1 MKTQRSSQIDYPKS
15 IRDVLATNGRAA
27 AILASI
33 VGTLVGTISGMIPP
47 VYQATT
53 VLGVISSGGATPSL
67 GGAAALLGGALNMQG
82 FGTSSTGAIASYL
95 LTSRMV
101 LDSVISTEVGGEPI
115 IQRVTGRSLEGL
127 SSEDVR
133 RLARR
138 QISVATSRETGFLTM
153 TVRGQDPQ
161 AVAIMAAR
169 LVSATRTTYSQFQRE
184 QARTLRM
191 SQQAR
196 VDSFARALVRAEDVA
211 QETERRNASALPGTR
226 GELDLRRQRRER
238 DALAYAY
245 EAARAESESA
255 LARELLNA
263 ASVVVLEPGDQM
275 VEPLETRPIYRG
287 ILSAAVMAALVVLTA
302 IARYLISFTFEKQEA
317 TIGQ

>member
-1 MKTQRSSQIDYPKS
+1 MKTQRSSQVFYPNS
-15 IRDVLATNGRAA
+15 IRNVLTTNARAA
-27 AILASI
+27 AISAAI
-33 VGTLVGTISGMIPP
+33 VGTLVGAISGMIPP

-53 VLGVISSGGATPSL
+53 VLGVISSGGSAPSL

-101 LDSVISTEVGGEPI
+101 LDSVISTEVGEEPI
-115 IQRVTGRSLEGL
+115 VQRITGQRLEGL
-127 SSEDVR
+127 SSEDIR

-138 QISVATSRETGFLTM
+138 QISVAASRETGFLTV

-169 LVSATRTTYSQFQRE
+169 LVSATKTTYSQFQRE

-211 QETERRNASALPGTR
+211 QEAERRKASALPGTR
-226 GELDLRRQRRER
+226 GELELRRLRRER

-255 LARELLNA
+255 LSRELLNA

-275 VEPLETRPIYRG
+275 VEPIETRPVYRG
-287 ILSAAVMAALVVLTA
+287 ILSAAVTAALIMLTA
-302 IARYLISFTFEKQEA
+302 IARYLLSFTFGEQEA
-317 TIGQ
+317 TFEQ